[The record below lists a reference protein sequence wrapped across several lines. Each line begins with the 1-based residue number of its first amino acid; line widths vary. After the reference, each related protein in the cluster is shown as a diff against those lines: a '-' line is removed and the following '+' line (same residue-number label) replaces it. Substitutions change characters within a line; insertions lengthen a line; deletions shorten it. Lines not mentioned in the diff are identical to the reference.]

1 MNEILNKQFER
12 SVNFYTNLLNSFL
25 EDDIC
30 FYSMKNKTFDETEI
44 T

>member
-12 SVNFYTNLLNSFL
+12 SVNFYTNPLNSFL